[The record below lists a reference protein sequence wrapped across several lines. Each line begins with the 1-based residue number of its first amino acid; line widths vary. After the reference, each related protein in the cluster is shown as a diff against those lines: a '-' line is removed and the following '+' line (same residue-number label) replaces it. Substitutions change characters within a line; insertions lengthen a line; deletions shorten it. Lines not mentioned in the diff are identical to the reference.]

1 MSFEIKRS
9 VDGEIDFGETSIEN
23 VFIKQYMPQ
32 ATDIQ
37 VKVYLLGLLLAQ
49 SAPNTSLTEMGQML
63 GVSER
68 KIKAA
73 IEYWERLDLIITE
86 RRGEDWTYSY
96 SSIRTNLFAKV
107 GKQSNVKERQL
118 SSMINEIKGVP
129 VNGEEFSVFQNFVDV
144 HFNGMEILNATLRLF
159 YRDKKVAN
167 FSVLRG
173 FLQKLRDEEIT
184 DLEEVLIQGNR
195 YIDNYSFYKGIR
207 KMLGIRRELTEAE
220 KTMIDSWISSYGI
233 DGIEISK
240 FIEEKSPKLRN
251 PSIGYINTMLA
262 EHYGD
267 SEFYQKK
274 AQYQEIKNAITGS
287 GFALTDAESK
297 LIDKWFTEL
306 RLSREKIDRE
316 IERLVPRHKGAN
328 VAWIDDALRG
338 NESAPVSGNAKQP
351 SYQSKNRALSE
362 AEKTANK
369 KKNIAPLMDEEL
381 MTMLKEKKEKLKK

>member
-1 MSFEIKRS
+1 MSFEIKRP
-9 VDGEIDFGETSIEN
+9 VDGEIDFGEISIEN

-32 ATDIQ
+32 ANEIQ

-49 SAPNTSLTEMGQML
+49 SAPDTTLAEMGQML

-73 IEYWERLDLIITE
+73 IEHWERLDLIITQRNGDE
-86 RRGEDWTYSY
+86 WKYSY
-96 SSIRTNLFAKV
+96 SSIRTNLYARI
-107 GKQSNVKERQL
+107 GKESNFKEKQL

-129 VNGEEFSVFQNFVDV
+129 VNGEEFAVFQNFVDV

-167 FSVLRG
+167 FAVLRG

-207 KMLGIRRELTEAE
+207 KMLGISRELTEAE
-220 KTMIDSWISSYGI
+220 KTMVDSWIVHYGI

-251 PSIGYINTMLA
+251 PSIGYINSMLA

-267 SEFYQKK
+267 PELQKK
-274 AQYQEIKNAITGS
+274 KALYQEIKNAITGS
-287 GFALTDAESK
+287 GFSLTESESK
-297 LIDKWFTEL
+297 IIDKWFTEL
-306 RLSREKIDRE
+306 DLTKEQIDEKIDQ
-316 IERLVPRHKGAN
+316 LVPRHKGAN
-328 VAWIDDALRG
+328 VAWIDEALRG
-338 NESAPVSGNAKQP
+338 GGSTPSTLNPKPV
-351 SYQSKNRALSE
+351 YQSKNRGLSE
-362 AEKTANK
+362 AEKSANK
-369 KKNIAPLMDEEL
+369 KKNVVALQDEEL
-381 MTMLKEKKEKLKK
+381 MALLKERKERPKK

>member
-1 MSFEIKRS
+1 MSFEIKRAI
-9 VDGEIDFGETSIEN
+9 DGEIDFGETSIEN

-32 ATDIQ
+32 ATEIQ

-49 SAPNTSLTEMGQML
+49 SAPTTTLAEMGQML

-73 IEYWERLDLIITE
+73 IDYWERLDLIITE
-86 RRGEDWTYSY
+86 RQGDEWTYSY
-96 SSIRTNLFAKV
+96 SSIRTLLYTKTGKTSNLKT
-107 GKQSNVKERQL
+107 KQL
-118 SSMINEIKGVP
+118 SSMINDIKGVP
-129 VNGEEFSVFQNFVDV
+129 INSEEFAVFQNFVDV

-159 YRDKKVAN
+159 YRDKKVPN

-207 KMLGIRRELTEAE
+207 KMLGISRELTEAE
-220 KTMIDSWISSYGI
+220 KTMIDSWIVHYGI

-251 PSIGYINTMLA
+251 PSVGYINTMLA

-267 SEFYQKK
+267 PEFQRKK
-274 AQYQEIKNAITGS
+274 QQYQEIKNSITGS

-297 LIDKWFTEL
+297 IIEKWFTEL
-306 RLSREKIDRE
+306 QLSKDQLDKEL
-316 IERLVPRHKGAN
+316 ERLIPRHKGAN

-338 NESAPVSGNAKQP
+338 KESAPTGVNSKP
-351 SYQSKNRALSE
+351 SYAGSKNRGLTE
-362 AEKTANK
+362 TEKTANK
-369 KKNIAPLMDEEL
+369 KKNVIPLMDDEL
-381 MTMLKEKKEKLKK
+381 MDMLKEKKERLKK